1 MTEDF
6 VSAEMGGRKD
16 LIVLPV
22 ASNKVIGAQCLLFFL
37 CQVDSLVNKL
47 VNLIL
52 SLSILASQ
60 QIYYL
65 QIHYLQRFLQS
76 QGYGV
81 EEQSQS
87 SIQSE
92 GSVF

>member
-22 ASNKVIGAQCLLFFL
+22 ASNKVIGAQCLCILFFL
-37 CQVDSLVNKL
+37 CQVDSL

-65 QIHYLQRFLQS
+65 QIHCLQRFLQS